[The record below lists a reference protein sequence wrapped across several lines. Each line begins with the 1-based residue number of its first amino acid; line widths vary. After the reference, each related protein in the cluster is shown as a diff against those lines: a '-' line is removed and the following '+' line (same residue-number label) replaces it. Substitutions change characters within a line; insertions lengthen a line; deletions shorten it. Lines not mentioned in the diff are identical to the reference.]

1 MPEKTRGR
9 IVLLP
14 GDGIGPEVVAEAAQ
28 LLEAVAKRSGLTLEI
43 EERLAGG
50 AAIDRAGEP
59 LPRATL
65 DAARGADAVLLGAVG
80 SPAYDALPWEKRPE
94 QALLGLRTGLGVF
107 ANLRPVRLH
116 EALAA
121 ASPLKAAIVRGTDIL
136 IVRELTGGLYF
147 GAPRGIEGQGDAR
160 RARNTMTYSVGEIR
174 RIARVAFAAAR
185 ARRKKVT
192 SVDKANILEVS
203 QLWREVV
210 VATSRE
216 FPDVR
221 LEHLY
226 VDNAAMQLVARPG
239 DFDVILTEN
248 LFGDILSDEA
258 AMLAGSIGMLPSA
271 SLGEGPGLYEPVHG
285 SAPDIA
291 GRGTANPL
299 AAILSA
305 AMLLRHSF
313 ERDADATR
321 IEAAVARV
329 LQEGGRTADLARPGE
344 TVLSTSAMG
353 EKVRRALE
361 TAGESGAAR

>member
-1 MPEKTRGR
+1 VPEKSRRR

-28 LLEAVAKRSGLTLEI
+28 VLQAVARRSGLALEL
-43 EERLAGG
+43 EEHPAGG
-50 AAIDRAGEP
+50 AAIDRCGEP
-59 LPRATL
+59 LPQATL
-65 DAARGADAVLLGAVG
+65 DAARAADAVLLGAVG
-80 SPAYDALPWEKRPE
+80 SPRHEGLPREKRPE
-94 QALLGLRTGLGVF
+94 QALLGLRQGLGVY
-107 ANLRPVRLH
+107 ANLRPVRTHPSL
-116 EALAA
+116 EA
-121 ASPLKAAIVRGTDIL
+121 ASPLKADIVRGTDLL

-147 GAPRGIEGQGDAR
+147 GTPRGVDGQGPTR
-160 RARNTMTYSVGEIR
+160 RARNTMAYSAAEIT
-174 RIARVAFAAAR
+174 RIAKVAFDAAR
-185 ARRKKVT
+185 GRRKKVT

-210 VATSRE
+210 VETARE
-216 FPDVR
+216 YPEVQ

-291 GRGTANPL
+291 GRGIANPL

-305 AMLLRHSF
+305 AMLLRHSLDRPA
-313 ERDADATR
+313 EADR
-321 IEAAVARV
+321 IEAAVGRV
-329 LQEGGRTADLARPGE
+329 LDQGARTADLARPGE
-344 TVLSTSAMG
+344 QVLSTRAMG
-353 EKVRRALE
+353 QRVREALE
-361 TAGESGAAR
+361 